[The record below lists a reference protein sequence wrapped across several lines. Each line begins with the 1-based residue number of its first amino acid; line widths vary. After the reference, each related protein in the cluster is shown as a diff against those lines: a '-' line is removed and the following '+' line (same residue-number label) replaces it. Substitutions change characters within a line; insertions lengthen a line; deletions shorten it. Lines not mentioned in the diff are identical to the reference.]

1 MHTVYYNF
9 TMSHC
14 SSVYIMLQTMQ
25 NIINYYFELYLFQ
38 RFITQTFTSFL
49 KRYKRKNVF
58 DLCWND
64 WYLQHSAVAGLFPS
78 RTE

>member
-1 MHTVYYNF
+1 
-9 TMSHC
+9 
-14 SSVYIMLQTMQ
+14 MQ
-25 NIINYYFELYLFQ
+25 NIINYYFELYLYQ

-64 WYLQHSAVAGLFPS
+64 WYLQH
-78 RTE
+78 